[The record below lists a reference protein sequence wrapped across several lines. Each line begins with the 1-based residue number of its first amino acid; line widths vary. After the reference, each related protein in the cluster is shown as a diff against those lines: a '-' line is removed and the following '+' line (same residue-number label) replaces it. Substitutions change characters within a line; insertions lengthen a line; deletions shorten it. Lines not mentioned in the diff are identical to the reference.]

1 MHVIARMNVGGPAVE
16 IAELMRGLDP
26 QEIQQLLVT
35 GYCDEDEVDF
45 LETQA
50 PDIEAVR
57 IPGLGRAIRSTGDL
71 RAFVRLVRA
80 IREFEPD
87 VVHTHTAKAGVLGRL
102 AARVSGRKVS
112 VVHTYHGHLLHG
124 YFKPWKTRL
133 LVHVERG
140 LARIT
145 SQIVTV
151 GMQVRRDL
159 LNAGIGR
166 DEQYVVI
173 RSGVRIKQPP
183 DSFVARQQLGLP
195 QRVTTVALIGRLTKV
210 KRPDRF
216 IEVAANLVADNTEVF
231 FVVAGGGEDEAEI
244 MDAAVALQ
252 LPMTFLG
259 WRSDIETVLA
269 ASDVIVLTSD
279 NEGTP
284 LSLIQ
289 AALVGIPAV
298 ATDVGSVSEVVVDG
312 VTGLL
317 CPPSSE
323 SIAEKLSMLIQD
335 SQLRSKMGVEA
346 RKFAKENYEP
356 RQFLESHRTVYERS
370 SQARRG

>member
-1 MHVIARMNVGGPAVE
+1 MNVGGPAVE

-80 IREFEPD
+80 IRQFEPD

-102 AARVSGRKVS
+102 AARVSGRKIS

-133 LVHVERG
+133 MVHVERG

-159 LNAGIGR
+159 LNARIGR

-195 QRVTTVALIGRLTKV
+195 QRATIVAFVGRLTKV

-216 IEVAANLVADNTEVF
+216 IEVARQLVAVNTEVH

-244 MDAAVALQ
+244 MDVAVALQ
-252 LPMTFLG
+252 LPLTFLG

-279 NEGTP
+279 NEGAP

-289 AALVGIPAV
+289 AALVSIPAV

-346 RKFAKENYEP
+346 RKFAEENYNLGG
-356 RQFLESHRTVYERS
+356 FLYSHRTMYENLS
-370 SQARRG
+370 VFSRG